1 MDKLSGLILD
11 VYDDTEGVV
20 LRELFSSS
28 GEIPDMAKEAH
39 ALSAEDRDGL
49 PDEAFALVLVNNEV
63 ELKKFATVDETNTAL
78 SVMYFNKTAH
88 RLPEEA
94 QSVAAENLWAACEMH
109 GLEAPEWLKKTAL
122 DLRKM
127 KKNLDEAPDRP
138 QKFPTHGEGY
148 KKTAAT
154 KEAIGAL
161 GLLSGALVVPQQA
174 GEARKN
180 LAATKGAKGTVMT
193 PGQIKMRRAQM
204 GMY

>member
-11 VYDDTEGVV
+11 VYDDTEGTV

-28 GEIPDMAKEAH
+28 EEIPDMAKEAH
-39 ALSAEDRDGL
+39 ALSAEDRSNL
-49 PDEAFALVLVNNEV
+49 PDEAFALVLVNDGV

-78 SVMYFNKTAH
+78 SVMYFSKTAH

-94 QSVAAENLWAACEMH
+94 QSVAAENLWAACDMH

-122 DLRKM
+122 SLRKV
-127 KKNLDEAPDRP
+127 KKNLDEAENRP

-148 KKTAAT
+148 KKASI
-154 KEAIGAL
+154 KEAL
-161 GLLSGALVVPQQA
+161 NPMGLLSGALIVPQQA

-180 LAATKGAKGTVMT
+180 LAATSGSKGAVMT
-193 PGQIKMRRAQM
+193 PEQVKMRRAQM